1 MATKRKYAIIDV
13 ETTGGMPRRDKITE
27 IAILIHDGTKVID
40 QFDTLINPERSI
52 PSEITRITG
61 ITNDMVRDAPKFYEV
76 AKDIIE
82 ILEKT
87 IFVAHNVRFDYSFIK
102 EEFQQLGFTFT
113 KRQLCTVKL
122 TRRAFP
128 GLDSYSL
135 GNLIRHFG
143 ISVNNRHRALDDT
156 VATAEIFT
164 TILQDK
170 MNDEEIKDMINLG
183 IKESQL
189 PKGISI
195 EGLHHLPETPGVYY
209 FYNKDGRVVYIGK
222 AKNIKS
228 RVFQHFNKITAKAA
242 KINRSVDSITFEETG
257 NEFAALLLEAKEI
270 KELQPEINKAM
281 RRKDFQYFLGKTTDN
296 EGFPYLEI
304 LKNTKANLAKAERL
318 FDYSKARFGKEHLLN
333 TIMEMELCMARTE
346 HGEKYAC
353 HCNGSCLYESV
364 EDYQDRMLEL
374 NESLKG
380 RFQKDF
386 VITEQGRTRTE
397 KCLILVQDGY
407 YKGYYFLG
415 EEESIP
421 DLSSLLELIS
431 KLEYYPIFNKLIWN
445 YLEEGHKKI
454 KYFVV
459 DD

>member
-1 MATKRKYAIIDV
+1 MATKRKYAIVDV

-61 ITNDMVRDAPKFYEV
+61 ITNDMVQNAPKFYEV

-82 ILEKT
+82 ILDKT

-122 TRRAFP
+122 SRRAFP

-156 VATAEIFT
+156 IATADIFT

-170 MNDEEIKDMINLG
+170 VDDEEIKEMINLG

-195 EGLHHLPETPGVYY
+195 EGLHHLPETPGIYY
-209 FYNKDGRVVYIGK
+209 FYNKDGRVVYVGK
-222 AKNIKS
+222 AKNIKT
-228 RVFQHFNKITAKAA
+228 RVFQHFNKVTTKAA
-242 KINRSVDSITFEETG
+242 KIYRSVDSITFEETG
-257 NEFAALLLEAKEI
+257 NELTALLLEVQEI
-270 KELQPEINKAM
+270 KSLQPEINKAL
-281 RRKDFQYFLGKTTDN
+281 RRKDFQYFLGKTNDA
-296 EGFPYLEI
+296 EGYPYLEI
-304 LKNTKANLAKAERL
+304 LKHTKANIAKAEKL
-318 FDYSKARFGKEHLLN
+318 FDYSKAKYGKEHLLN
-333 TIMEMELCMARTE
+333 IAVEMDLCMDRTE
-346 HGEKYAC
+346 LGEQYMC
-353 HCNGSCLYESV
+353 HCEGTCLYNSP
-364 EDYQDRMLEL
+364 EDYEEKMLEL
-374 NESLKG
+374 NELLRGKFS
-380 RFQKDF
+380 KDF
-386 VITEQGRTRTE
+386 VITEQGRTRNE
-397 KCLILVQDGY
+397 KCLILVKDGF
-407 YKGYYFLG
+407 YKGFYFLD
-415 EEESIP
+415 ESESIP
-421 DLSSLLELIS
+421 DVSTLLDQI
-431 KLEYYPIFNKLIWN
+431 KTKEYYPIYNKLIWN
-445 YLEEGHKKI
+445 YLEEPYRKVI
-454 KYFVV
+454 
-459 DD
+459 DL

>member
-1 MATKRKYAIIDV
+1 MATKRKYAIVDV

-52 PSEITRITG
+52 PTEITRITG
-61 ITNDMVRDAPKFYEV
+61 ITNDMVQDAPKFYEV

-82 ILEKT
+82 IMDKT

-122 TRRAFP
+122 SRRAFP

-164 TILQDK
+164 TILEDK
-170 MNDEEIKDMINLG
+170 IDAEEIKEMINLG

-209 FYNKDGRVVYIGK
+209 FYNKDGRVVYVGK

-228 RVFQHFNKITAKAA
+228 RVFQHFNKITRKAA
-242 KINRSVDSITFEETG
+242 KIYRSVDSITFEETG
-257 NEFAALLLEAKEI
+257 NELAALLLEAREI

-281 RRKDFQYFLGKTTDN
+281 RRKDFQYFLGKTTDTD
-296 EGFPYLEI
+296 GFPYLEV
-304 LKNTKANLAKAERL
+304 LKNTKANLAAAEKI
-318 FDYSKARFGKEHLLN
+318 FDYSKSTYGKEHLLN
-333 TIMEMELCMARTE
+333 LSLEMQLCMNRTE
-346 HGEKYAC
+346 LGEKYVC
-353 HCNGSCLYESV
+353 HCNGDCLYETP
-364 EDYQDRMLEL
+364 EDYEDKMIEL
-374 NESLKG
+374 NETLRGKFFEDFIIKEEG
-380 RFQKDF
+380 RS
-386 VITEQGRTRTE
+386 RTE
-397 KCLILVQDGY
+397 KCLILVEDGF
-407 YKGYYFLG
+407 YKGFCFYNM
-415 EEESIP
+415 EEG
-421 DLSSLLELIS
+421 LSDPSAVSDQIR
-431 KLEYYPIFNKLIWN
+431 KVDYYPIFNKLIWN
-445 YLEEGHKKI
+445 YLEENKHKVI
-454 KYFVV
+454 SF
-459 DD
+459 DSID

>member
-1 MATKRKYAIIDV
+1 MPTKRKYAIVDV

-27 IAILIHDGTKVID
+27 IAILIHDGTKVVQ

-61 ITNDMVRDAPKFYEV
+61 ITNDMVKDAPKFYEV

-82 ILEKT
+82 ILDKT

-102 EEFQQLGFTFT
+102 EEFGQLGFTFT

-164 TILQDK
+164 TILQEK
-170 MNDEEIKDMINLG
+170 MNDDEIKEMINLG

-209 FYNKDGRVVYIGK
+209 FYNKDGRVVYVGK

-228 RVFQHFNKITAKAA
+228 RVFQHFNKITTKAA
-242 KINRSVDSITFEETG
+242 KIYRSVDSITFEETG
-257 NEFAALLLEAKEI
+257 NELAALLLEAKEI

-281 RRKDFQYFLGKTTDN
+281 RRKDFQYFLGKTIDN
-296 EGFPYLEI
+296 DGYPFLEV
-304 LKNTKANLAKAERL
+304 LKNTKANLAKAEKV
-318 FDYSKARFGKEHLLN
+318 FDYSKAKYGKEHLLN
-333 TIMEMELCMARTE
+333 LVIEMELCMNRTE
-346 HGEKYAC
+346 LNDKYVC
-353 HCNGSCLYESV
+353 HCNGTCLYETP
-364 EDYQDRMLEL
+364 EDHIDKMLEL
-374 NESLKG
+374 NEALKG
-380 RFQKDF
+380 RFKDDF
-386 VITEQGRTRTE
+386 VITEQGRTRNE
-397 KCLILVQDGY
+397 KCLILIENGY
-407 YKGYYFLG
+407 YKGFYFLD
-415 EEESIP
+415 EQESILDP
-421 DLSSLLELIS
+421 TTLSEQFMKSD
-431 KLEYYPIFNKLIWN
+431 YYPIYNKLIWN

-454 KYFVV
+454 KYFNQ
-459 DD
+459 

>member
-1 MATKRKYAIIDV
+1 MTVKRKYAIIDV

-27 IAILIHDGTKVID
+27 IAILIHDGTKIID

-52 PSEITRITG
+52 PAEITRITG
-61 ITNDMVRDAPKFYEV
+61 ITNEMVQDAPKFYEV

-102 EEFQQLGFTFT
+102 EEFGQLGFTFT

-156 VATAEIFT
+156 IATSEIFT
-164 TILQDK
+164 TILQEK
-170 MNDEEIKDMINLG
+170 VGDEEIKEMINLG

-209 FYNKDGRVVYIGK
+209 FYNKDGRVVYVGK

-228 RVFQHFNKITAKAA
+228 RVFQHFNKITTKAA
-242 KINRSVDSITFEETG
+242 KIYRSVDSITFEETG
-257 NEFAALLLEAKEI
+257 NELAALLLEVKEI

-296 EGFPYLEI
+296 DGFPFLEV
-304 LKNTKANLAKAERL
+304 LKNTKANLAKAEKL
-318 FDYSKARFGKEHLLN
+318 FDYSKAKFGQEHLLN
-333 TIMEMELCMARTE
+333 LCIEMELCMDRTE
-346 HGEKYAC
+346 LSDKYECHCHGECINNSK
-353 HCNGSCLYESV
+353 
-364 EDYQDRMLEL
+364 EDYDDKMLEL
-374 NESLKG
+374 NEALRGKFN
-380 RFQKDF
+380 RDF
-386 VITEQGRTRTE
+386 IIEEAGRTRSE
-397 KCLILVQDGY
+397 KCLILIEGGF
-407 YKGYYFLG
+407 YKGYHFLDS
-415 EEESIP
+415 ENSIVDETALS
-421 DLSSLLELIS
+421 DLVN
-431 KLEYYPIFNKLIWN
+431 KVDYYPIYNKLIWN
-445 YLEEGHKKI
+445 YLEESPKRA
-454 KYFVV
+454 KYF
-459 DD
+459 